1 MKNLSLRT
9 LNILHWTMLVVAGLL
24 IVIELIQMLTGQR
37 VNQVI
42 AWAAIILILIDL
54 AITKYVRKPKSE
66 E

>member
-9 LNILHWTMLVVAGLL
+9 LNILHWTMLAVAGLL